1 MSVYDRTYHGY
12 KGPSTPTW
20 SRFTVLSRY
29 ALQEVFR
36 SRLFV
41 AYFVA
46 CFLPTLVST
55 VIIYL
60 RYNVEAMSL
69 LQLDALDI
77 VTIDST
83 FFYYGVVVPHTF
95 LSLVLVMLVG
105 PALISPDLRNA
116 ALPLYLSRPVNK
128 TDYVLGKLTVL
139 LGLAAAITIVPS
151 LFLFFL
157 QSALAGGEWIQEHGR
172 IGPAMLIGFSV
183 WIVVLSIYAL
193 AVSAWVKWKPFA
205 RILFLGSI
213 LVTAAVG
220 NVFKALYGAWWGSII
235 VLNDLMIR
243 IWNQLL
249 GREIQAGVV
258 PWMVAWICLGL
269 FAAFS
274 LFMLYRRIRA
284 FEVIS

>member
-12 KGPSTPTW
+12 QGPTTPTL

-41 AYFVA
+41 GFFVA

-60 RYNVEAMSL
+60 RYNIEAMSL

-77 VTIDST
+77 ITIDSN
-83 FFYYGVVVPHTF
+83 FFYFGVVVPHTF
-95 LSLVLVMLVG
+95 LSLVLIMLVG
-105 PALISPDLRNA
+105 PALVSPDLRNN

-139 LGLAAAITIVPS
+139 LGLAAAITVVPGVF
-151 LFLFFL
+151 LFLL
-157 QSALAGGEWIQEHGR
+157 QSALAGGPWLQENAR
-172 IGPAMLIGFSV
+172 IGPAMVIGFSV
-183 WIVVLSIYAL
+183 WILVLSIYAL
-193 AVSAWVKWKPFA
+193 AISAWVKWKPFA

-213 LVTAAVG
+213 LITAAVG
-220 NVFKALYGAWWGSII
+220 NVFKALYDSWWGSMI
-235 VLNDLMIR
+235 VLADLMIR

-249 GREIQAGVV
+249 GRESLPSSV
-258 PWMVAWICLGL
+258 PWLMAWLCLGL
-269 FAAFS
+269 FAAIS

-284 FEVIS
+284 YEVIS